1 MSSRSYSRSASRSAR
16 SALAAAALA
25 AAAALSGCAIVAP
38 QPMHVDGYEMPP
50 VAEQPSGKAGGLF
63 VDQAAWSLT
72 SDNHAFRPGD
82 TLTVMLEED
91 TQASKKAG
99 TSFGK
104 KSSADVKPGAFAT
117 MNIPL
122 DTSLSANR
130 SFDGSGTSE
139 QQNALH
145 GDITVVVHQV
155 LPNGLLEVKGEKV
168 LALNQGEEVVRL
180 SGYVRTSDID
190 TNNRVSSQRIANSR
204 IQYVGRG
211 ALADSNQA
219 GWLTRV
225 LNSAFMPF

>member
-1 MSSRSYSRSASRSAR
+1 MSTPLPITSRLIAVV
-16 SALAAAALA
+16 ALTAFS
-25 AAAALSGCAIVAP
+25 ALSGCAYVAP
-38 QPMHVDGYEMPP
+38 EPMHVEGYGMPK
-50 VAEQPSGKAGGLF
+50 VVEQPTGKAGGLF

-82 TLTVMLEED
+82 TLTVLLEES

-104 KSSADVKPGAFAT
+104 KSSVDIKPGLLAT
-117 MNIPL
+117 AKLPVDSSI
-122 DTSLSANR
+122 DANR
-130 SFDGSGTSE
+130 TFDGSGTSE
-139 QQNALH
+139 QQNALQ
-145 GDITVVVHQV
+145 GEITVVVHQV

-190 TNNRVSSQRIANSR
+190 TNNRVSSQRIANSH

-211 ALADSNQA
+211 ALADVNQA

-225 LNSAFMPF
+225 LNSALAPF

>member
-1 MSSRSYSRSASRSAR
+1 MNSRLFAI
-16 SALAAAALA
+16 AALA
-25 AAAALSGCAIVAP
+25 GAVVLSGCEIVAP
-38 QPMHVDGYEMPP
+38 QQMHVDGYEMPA
-50 VAEQPSGKAGGLF
+50 VQAQPTGQAGGLF
-63 VDQAAWSLT
+63 VNQTSWSMT
-72 SDNHAFRPGD
+72 SDSNAFRPGD
-82 TLTVMLEED
+82 TLTVLLEED

-99 TSFGK
+99 TSYGK
-104 KSSADVKPGAFAT
+104 KSSADVKPGALAT

-130 SFDGSGTSE
+130 TFDGSGTSE

-145 GDITVVVHQV
+145 GEITVVVHQV

-190 TNNRVSSQRIANSR
+190 TNNRVSSQRIANSH

-211 ALADSNQA
+211 ALADSNQP
-219 GWLTRV
+219 GWLSRV